1 MRTVA
6 HLVGVLLFLVALIGA
21 PAHLAAT
28 SVTFSAAPMME
39 MADGSPCPPK
49 NCATMPDCTMALP
62 GGGALFAI
70 PTPDVSVVPL
80 PEMSS
85 DVFAMTDIAASA
97 LIHGDGL
104 RRPPKI

>member
-1 MRTVA
+1 MIKTLRIIGT
-6 HLVGVLLFLVALIGA
+6 VLLLAAMLIG
-21 PAHLAAT
+21 PARADIAWIT
-28 SVTFSAAPMME
+28 SAPMME

-70 PTPDVSVVPL
+70 PTPDMSVVPL
-80 PEMSS
+80 PEMASG
-85 DVFAMTDIAASA
+85 VFAMTDIAASA